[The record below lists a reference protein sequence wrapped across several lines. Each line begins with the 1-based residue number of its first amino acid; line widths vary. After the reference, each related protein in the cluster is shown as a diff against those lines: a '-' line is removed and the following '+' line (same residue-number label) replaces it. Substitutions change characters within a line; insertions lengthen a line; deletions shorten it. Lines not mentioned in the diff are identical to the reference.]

1 MMTDHDK
8 DGNEVMLA
16 RTSESE
22 TGAPEAVR
30 PLVAA
35 PGLRA
40 FLRARRGVTAIEY
53 GIIAALVA
61 VVIIAAINTLGQTAL
76 TNLFQKVADSL

>member
-1 MMTDHDK
+1 MITDHDK

-16 RTSESE
+16 RTSEPQ
-22 TGAPEAVR
+22 TGASEATR
-30 PLVAA
+30 PLAAA
-35 PGLRA
+35 PGLRD

-53 GIIAALVA
+53 GLVAALVA

-76 TNLFQKVADSL
+76 TQLFDKVANSL